1 MQNVAA
7 AAFMDALSIAGSVA
21 TMGGSSGFNWWN

>member
-1 MQNVAA
+1 VYQNVGQ

-21 TMGGSSGFNWWN
+21 QIYTGFKA